1 MIDPKTV
8 IKAFDRIEQENGG
21 LEKTDPNETLAMT
34 AKSLGLEV
42 NKVRTVMI
50 DHWTMR
56 GGG

>member
-8 IKAFDRIEQENGG
+8 IETFDRIEQENGG

-34 AKSLGLEV
+34 AKSLGV
-42 NKVRTVMI
+42 DVIRVRTVMI

-56 GGG
+56 GSG

>member
-1 MIDPKTV
+1 MDRKV
-8 IKAFDRIEQENGG
+8 IIEAFDRIEQENGG

-34 AKSLGLEV
+34 AKSLGIEV